1 LDAEKAVLDE
11 MVKPFAELIRALQPS
26 AVMVSHIVVPARGG
40 ERNASLS
47 RPVIQGWLREELG
60 FRGFVL
66 GDDFSMKAVSSRG
79 LSPEAAA
86 VEALKAGV
94 DMIMAW
100 PSGLS
105 RLHRAI
111 LDALAEGQLSR
122 ERLREAAGRIIA
134 EKIRRGL
141 IPDEAGS

>member
-1 LDAEKAVLDE
+1 MDAEKTTLDE
-11 MVKPFAELIRALQPS
+11 MVRPFAFLIRTLQPS
-26 AVMVSHIVVPARGG
+26 AVMVSHIVVPPRDR

-47 RPVIQGWLREELG
+47 RAVIEDWLRGELR
-60 FRGFVL
+60 FQGFVL

-100 PSGLS
+100 PPDLS
-105 RLHRAI
+105 RLHQAI
-111 LDALAEGQLSR
+111 LGALAEGRLSR
-122 ERLREAAGRIIA
+122 ERLQEAAGRIIA
-134 EKIRRGL
+134 EKIRWGL
-141 IPDEAGS
+141 IPREEEQ